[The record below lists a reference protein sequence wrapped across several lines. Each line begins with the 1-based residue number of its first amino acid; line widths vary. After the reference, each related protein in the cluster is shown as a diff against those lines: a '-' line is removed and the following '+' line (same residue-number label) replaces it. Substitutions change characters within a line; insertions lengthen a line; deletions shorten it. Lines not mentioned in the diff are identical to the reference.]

1 MLRMRQSDKIEK
13 RRGGEKEREM
23 PKSKRR
29 REYNFSKSKKK
40 GTDNKGKQIEALN
53 ELINNFE
60 SIWVFSIV
68 HASTE
73 FIKEMR
79 LKLEPSKIYLGK
91 NSLVQV
97 AIREFEDT
105 EKRPNLAC
113 LSPYLRGKV
122 GILFSNAPPSEVVSV
137 FEGFHESAFAI
148 TGQEVSET
156 VELEEGPL
164 TYPVSMASLL
174 AKLGMPVEAKHGELH
189 LSANHRVCTAGD
201 TLSKHQAHLLKLLDK
216 KLGVSAPILLAR
228 YSAGELDHQVDV
240 EGVDMEM

>member
-1 MLRMRQSDKIEK
+1 
-13 RRGGEKEREM
+13 M
-23 PKSKRR
+23 PKAKRR

-40 GTDNKGKQIEALN
+40 GGDNKGKQIEALN

-73 FIKEMR
+73 FVKEMR
-79 LKLEPSKIYLGK
+79 LRLEPSKVYMGK
-91 NSLVQV
+91 NSLIQV

-122 GILFSNAPPSEVVSV
+122 GILFSNAPPEEIVSA
-137 FEGFHESAFAI
+137 FEDFHESAFAI

-156 VELEEGPL
+156 IEMEEGPL
-164 TYPVSMASLL
+164 DYPVSMAPLL
-174 AKLGMPVEAKHGELH
+174 AKLGVPVEAKHGELH
-189 LSANHRVCTAGD
+189 LNANYTVCTAGD
-201 TLSKHQAHLLKLLDK
+201 TLSKHQAHLLKLLDMK
-216 KLGVSAPILLAR
+216 VGETAPSLLAR
-228 YSAGELDHQVDV
+228 YAAGELDHKVDV
-240 EGVDMEM
+240 EGVDMEL